1 MSAITVRDV
10 PEHVYKALA
19 KLAGRNRRSLQQQ
32 VLTLLEQA
40 SLLDQDSP
48 LDTAAAIRARLGRKD
63 LGDTVAEIR
72 RERSR

>member
-10 PEHVYKALA
+10 PEHVYKSLA
-19 KLAGRNRRSLQQQ
+19 RLASRNRRSLQQQ

-40 SLLDQDSP
+40 SQLDQASP
-48 LDTAAAIRARLGRKD
+48 VDIAAGIRARLGKKD
-63 LGDTVAEIR
+63 LGDTVAELR